1 MRDKLRK
8 KLLTELRLKG
18 GVMFRN
24 GEEFYEGLR
33 LLDGTGVR
41 WRGEKVPSRV
51 RIKERSDWET
61 FAYGE
66 IILYLE
72 QVPDGSEILMYD
84 IGKDELI
91 EKFQR
96 IHRVPLQVFDLRR
109 CMPEVF
115 TY

>member
-1 MRDKLRK
+1 MRDKLQK
-8 KLLTELRLKG
+8 QLLTELRLKG
-18 GVMFRN
+18 GVIFRN
-24 GEEFYEGLR
+24 GKEFYEGLR

-41 WRGEKVPSRV
+41 WYGEEVPSRAV
-51 RIKERSDWET
+51 IKERSDWET

-72 QVPDGSEILMYD
+72 QKRDGSEILMYD
-84 IGKDELI
+84 IGKDYLI

-96 IHRVPLQVFDLRR
+96 IHRVPLRVFNLLGHTT
-109 CMPEVF
+109 ELF